1 MRREIYEVLIF
12 MHLKWSSTLL
22 AHVLVCTL
30 QQGLWTQISFF
41 INGEQEGKIDPVLRL
56 VKVGGDIRKCCRRVK
71 WLNHLKSHQEGLH
84 CQCTTFLEDI
94 SMKSFLKLATVQI
107 RNTSFP
113 SNFSI
118 AFGTATTSVFSG
130 TTKCPLHLLSHQ
142 VSLEI
147 ILSYI
152 EDIFCISQSGLI
164 FLTPF
169 HHHTHL
175 RHSTILET

>member
-12 MHLKWSSTLL
+12 MPLKWSSTLL

-107 RNTSFP
+107 RNIFSLPTSLLLLALP
-113 SNFSI
+113 
-118 AFGTATTSVFSG
+118 
-130 TTKCPLHLLSHQ
+130 PLQCSQ
-142 VSLEI
+142 VQQNVL
-147 ILSYI
+147 YI
-152 EDIFCISQSGLI
+152 Y
-164 FLTPF
+164 
-169 HHHTHL
+169 
-175 RHSTILET
+175 